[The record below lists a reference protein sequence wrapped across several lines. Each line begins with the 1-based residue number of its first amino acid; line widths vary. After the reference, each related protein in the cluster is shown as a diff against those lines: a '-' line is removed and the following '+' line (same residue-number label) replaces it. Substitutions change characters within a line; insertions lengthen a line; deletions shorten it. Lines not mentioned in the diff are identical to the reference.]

1 MACYILHHIIITHWL
16 KFIFIKVISTC
27 HVMSLTYEH
36 VLSNQTSYRY
46 ANIVQKIVD
55 KKLYVNAK
63 GKNGKVFFKFSMWK
77 QPWWSLF
84 DTMYGIQSSLYLF
97 SYFIN
102 HKLYRSGICYNSV
115 NVMWEL
121 YAQYA
126 RERKC
131 ENILWIW

>member
-63 GKNGKVFFKFSMWK
+63 GKNGKVFSN
-77 QPWWSLF
+77 LAC
-84 DTMYGIQSSLYLF
+84 GN
-97 SYFIN
+97 N
-102 HKLYRSGICYNSV
+102 HDGVCL
-115 NVMWEL
+115 
-121 YAQYA
+121 
-126 RERKC
+126 
-131 ENILWIW
+131 ILCMVFNLPFTCFLTS